1 MYMFFSEKPRYQL
14 APLTPTQVALSV
26 GGNNQNRMKSEDFF
40 IYFIGVGENEKKLNE
55 IRRNEM
61 YRERDRIIDTKMM
74 KKWEEIK

>member
-1 MYMFFSEKPRYQL
+1 
-14 APLTPTQVALSV
+14 
-26 GGNNQNRMKSEDFF
+26 MKSEDFF